1 MSRLLEGKK
10 AIVTGAS
17 SGIGL
22 GIAQVFARE
31 GADVVITCRENTT
44 GLEAALTQL
53 RALGGKATGLQADLS
68 QIAEIDR
75 LIETAVKALGRL
87 DILVN
92 NAGTTERSPFLDVTP
107 AMFERVYGINARGTF
122 FCAQRAAHVMV
133 KQGHGRI
140 INISTFQ
147 TENVTGNSS
156 VYISTKGAID
166 QMTRAMAFELAPHN
180 IQVLT
185 LSPGLVPVEKE
196 PLTPADQAKYKPYI
210 PYGRFGLPED
220 IGETA
225 AFLASDRCKFMT
237 GARIVVDGGQS
248 VPLYFPPR

>member
-1 MSRLLEGKK
+1 MSRLLEGKR
-10 AIVTGAS
+10 ALVTGAS

-22 GIAQVFARE
+22 GIAKVFARE
-31 GADVVITCRENTT
+31 GADLVITCRKNIA
-44 GLEAALTQL
+44 GLDAALAQL
-53 RALGGKATGLQADLS
+53 RACGVKATGIQADLS

-75 LIETAVKALGRL
+75 VIDAAVRELGRL
-87 DILVN
+87 DVLVN
-92 NAGTTERSPFLDVTP
+92 NAGTTERSPFLDVT
-107 AMFERVYGINARGTF
+107 AEMFERVYGINARGTF
-122 FCAQRAAHVMV
+122 FCAQRAARVMI
-133 KQGHGRI
+133 KQGYGRI

-147 TENVTGNSS
+147 TENVTGDSS
-156 VYISTKGAID
+156 VYVSTKGAID
-166 QMTRAMAFELAPHN
+166 QMTRAMSFELAPHN

-185 LSPGLVPVEKE
+185 LSPGFVPVEKE
-196 PLTPADQAKYKPYI
+196 PLSAADQAKYKPYI

-237 GARIVVDGGQS
+237 GANIVVDGGQS

>member
-1 MSRLLEGKK
+1 MSRLLEGKR

-22 GIAQVFARE
+22 GIAKVFARE
-31 GADVVITCRENTT
+31 GADLVITCRENTA
-44 GLEAALTQL
+44 GMEAALTQL
-53 RALGGKATGLQADLS
+53 RTHGVQATGIQADLS
-68 QIAEIDR
+68 RIEEIDR
-75 LIETAVKALGRL
+75 VYAAVGAF

-122 FCAQRAAHVMV
+122 FCAQRAARVMI

-147 TENVTGNSS
+147 TENCTGNSS
-156 VYISTKGAID
+156 VYVSTKGAIE

-180 IQVLT
+180 IQVVT
-185 LSPGLVPVEKE
+185 LSPGVVPVEKE
-196 PLTPADQAKYKPYI
+196 PLTEAERAKFVQYI
-210 PYGRFGLPED
+210 PYGRFGTPED

-237 GARIVVDGGQS
+237 GANIIVDGGQS
-248 VPLYFPPR
+248 VPLHFPPR

>member
-1 MSRLLEGKK
+1 MSRLLEGKR
-10 AIVTGAS
+10 ALVTGAS

-22 GIAQVFARE
+22 GIANVFARE
-31 GADVVITCRENTT
+31 GADLVITCRENIS
-44 GLEAALTQL
+44 GMEAALTQL
-53 RALGGKATGLQADLS
+53 RAHGVQATGIQADLS
-68 QIAEIDR
+68 RIEEIDR
-75 LIETAVKALGRL
+75 VFDAVGAL

-92 NAGTTERSPFLDVTP
+92 NAGTTERSAFLDVTP

-122 FCAQRAAHVMV
+122 FCAQRAARVMV

-147 TENVTGNSS
+147 TENVTTHSS
-156 VYISTKGAID
+156 VYVSTKGAID
-166 QMTRAMAFELAPHN
+166 QMTRALAFELAPHN

-185 LSPGLVPVEKE
+185 LSPGFVPVEKE
-196 PLTPADQAKYKPYI
+196 PLTEADRMKYKPYI

-237 GARIVVDGGQS
+237 GAQIVVDGGQS
-248 VPLYFPPR
+248 VPLYFPVR

>member
-1 MSRLLEGKK
+1 MSQLLEGKK

-22 GIAQVFARE
+22 GIAKVFARE
-31 GADVVITCRENTT
+31 GADLIITCRENTA
-44 GLEAALTQL
+44 GMDAALAQL
-53 RALGGKATGLQADLS
+53 RAHGVKATGIQADLS
-68 QIAEIDR
+68 RIEEIDR
-75 LIETAVKALGRL
+75 VFDAAGAF

-92 NAGTTERSPFLDVTP
+92 NAGTTERCPFLEVTP

-122 FCAQRAAHVMV
+122 FCAQRAARMML

-140 INISTFQ
+140 INVSTFQ

-156 VYISTKGAID
+156 VYVSTKGAID
-166 QMTRAMAFELAPHN
+166 QMTRTLAFELAPHN

-185 LSPGLVPVEKE
+185 LSPGFVPVEKE
-196 PLTPADQAKYKPYI
+196 PLSEADRAKYKPYI

-237 GARIVVDGGQS
+237 GANIIVDGGQS

>member
-22 GIAQVFARE
+22 GIAKVFARE
-31 GADVVITCRENTT
+31 GADLIITCRENTAGMET
-44 GLEAALTQL
+44 ALTQL
-53 RALGGKATGLQADLS
+53 RVHGVKATGIQADLS
-68 QIAEIDR
+68 RIEEIDR
-75 LIETAVKALGRL
+75 VFEAAGKF

-92 NAGTTERSPFLDVTP
+92 NAGTTERCPFLDVTP

-122 FCAQRAAHVMV
+122 FCAQRAARMMV

-180 IQVLT
+180 IQVVT
-185 LSPGLVPVEKE
+185 LSPGVVPVEKE
-196 PLTPADQAKYKPYI
+196 PLPEPQRAKFVQYI
-210 PYGRFGLPED
+210 PYGRVGLPED

-237 GARIVVDGGQS
+237 GANIIVDGGQS